1 MTPATYI
8 SWQHRWTT
16 SDEIGFM
23 LDLAA
28 RGRWA
33 ELESVARLIPLRR
46 WDAGVDVDAV
56 AAKAAELLAGRE

>member
-1 MTPATYI
+1 MGEPMT
-8 SWQHRWTT
+8 WQHRWSTA
-16 SDEIGFM
+16 DECGFM

-28 RGRWA
+28 RGKWR